1 LANVVTARAFEPMG
15 MVVSISFGITI
26 FQAAIKVGI
35 GIRSE
40 CSGKGLCGKCRVM
53 VKNTEAL
60 SGLTEVEKQHLTRME
75 IESDYR
81 LACQAKI
88 LKDVTI
94 TIPLENRRGFRKI
107 QIKGIE
113 KSIKLNPSVIKI
125 NVIIIKINV
134 IIPKPTLKDIRP

>member
-1 LANVVTARAFEPMG
+1 
-15 MVVSISFGITI
+15 
-26 FQAAIKVGI
+26 
-35 GIRSE
+35 
-40 CSGKGLCGKCRVM
+40 M

-75 IESDYR
+75 IESGYR

-107 QIKGIE
+107 QIRGIE

-125 NVIIIKINV
+125 HVN
-134 IIPKPTLKDIRP
+134 T